1 MSEDEVLFERRG
13 RAGVI
18 TLNRPKALNALTL
31 GMVRQI
37 HPRLRAWETDEA
49 IAHVIVRAAGGK
61 AFCAGGDIRALYDW
75 GRAGDPEFLAFYR
88 EEYQLN
94 TYIKRYPKPYIALMT
109 GITRGGGVGVSV
121 HGSHRIATEGL
132 TFAMPETGIGL
143 FPDVGGTYF
152 LPRCPGELGMYLA
165 LTGSRLKAA
174 DALYAGIVSHYVPAD
189 KITALT
195 NALYKPND
203 PESTIRSFAVD
214 PGKPAVL
221 DHRDAID
228 RCFSGTS
235 VAEVL
240 DNLRNEGGEWADKLT
255 ATILSKSPTS
265 TRITYRQVREGSG
278 LDFEG
283 CMQLEYRMVNRIF
296 TGHDFFEGI
305 RAVVVDKDQSPQ
317 WRPAD
322 LNDVTDDMVDAY
334 FAPLD
339 EELALPPEPQ
349 TDPAS

>member
-1 MSEDEVLFERRG
+1 MSEDEVLFERCG

-37 HPRLRAWETDEA
+37 HPQLRAWESDEDVA
-49 IAHVIVRAAGGK
+49 LVIIRAAGDK

-75 GRAGDPEFLAFYR
+75 GRAGDPSFLAFYR

-94 TYIKRYPKPYIALMT
+94 AYIKRYPKPYIALMT
-109 GITRGGGVGVSV
+109 GITMGGGVGVSV
-121 HGSHRIATEGL
+121 HGSHRVATEGL

-152 LPRCPGELGMYLA
+152 LPRCPGQIGLYLA

-174 DALYAGIVSHYVPAD
+174 DALYAGIVSHYVPAE
-189 KITALT
+189 KIPGLTDALCET
-195 NALYKPND
+195 DSPKA
-203 PESTIRSFAVD
+203 TIEAQAED
-214 PGKPAVL
+214 PGRPPMLEV
-221 DHRDAID
+221 REAID
-228 RCFSGTS
+228 RCFSGAS

-240 DNLRNEGGEWADKLT
+240 DNLHREDGEWAEKLA
-255 ATILSKSPTS
+255 ATLLSKSPTS
-265 TRITYRQVREGSG
+265 SRIAFRQVREGAT
-278 LDFEG
+278 LEFED
-283 CMQLEYRMVNRIF
+283 CMRLEYRMVSRIL

-305 RAVVVDKDQSPQ
+305 RAVVIDKDQSPQ
-317 WRPAD
+317 WQPRE
-322 LNDVTDDMVDAY
+322 LGDVTDQSVETY

-339 EELALPPEPQ
+339 EELDLP
-349 TDPAS
+349 AA